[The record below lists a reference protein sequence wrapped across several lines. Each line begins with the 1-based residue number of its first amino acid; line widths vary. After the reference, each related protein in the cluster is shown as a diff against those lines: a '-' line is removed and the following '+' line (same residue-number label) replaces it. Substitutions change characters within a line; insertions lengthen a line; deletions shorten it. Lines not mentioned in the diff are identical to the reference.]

1 MIFKTRGISLH
12 RTIIG
17 AFIAVCLLSSGV
29 AGFVVHRVGHRT
41 VDRFARQ
48 IRSDTTSKIK
58 EYLDDFLSHPMA
70 INGINVSLME
80 QGRLSPD
87 DPIPLEELF
96 KREIE
101 LYPTVSSVYF
111 GNMEGGLI
119 NSGREDSDRRYV
131 IETKGFKAGIFRRI
145 ALDDRG
151 NRGELLS
158 SFPGFDAR
166 TRPWFIKALE
176 TGAPFWSEVYVL
188 FSGHDMALSA
198 SYPVYV
204 DGEPLGVMAT
214 DLSLSKIS
222 SFLRSIGGGGSGI
235 SFIVDRAGRL
245 IASSESLPILTP
257 SRDGV
262 PVDRHTALTY
272 PHPAVQEAA
281 RTVESSGGWGSI
293 KGIDL
298 FDFKF
303 NANKIYLQVTPFIDD
318 RGIDWVV
325 AVIIPERDLAPG
337 IIADRGSF
345 ISLTLGLVLF
355 AVLLGL
361 VVARFFIVPMSLL
374 EGAISAMSKDSKTDP
389 LVFSSQFKEVS
400 LVIESFNRM
409 AARMHSAM
417 NGLKEEI
424 ARRERVEK
432 ALTMEATT
440 DFLTGLANR
449 RSFMERLK
457 TEVARIRR
465 YRGVGS
471 LLLLDIDRFKNINDN
486 YGHNVGDQVLA
497 GLGELLSGAVREGDL
512 PGRIGGEEFLI
523 FLSETSV
530 EGAGHFAERL
540 RQTIK
545 KRTIPTDEGAVS
557 FTVSIG
563 ITQIS
568 PDDISIDQIIARADR
583 AMYRA
588 KELGRDRVEIG

>member
-1 MIFKTRGISLH
+1 MVFKTKGISLH

-29 AGFVVHRVGHRT
+29 AGFVVYRTGHKT

-58 EYLDDFLSHPMA
+58 EYLDDFLSHPMV

-87 DPIPLEELF
+87 DPISLEELF
-96 KREIE
+96 KREID

-111 GNMEGGLI
+111 GNMDGGLA
-119 NSGREDSDRRYV
+119 NSGREDSDGRYV
-131 IETKGFKAGIFRRI
+131 IETEGFRAGIFKKI
-145 ALDDRG
+145 ALDDKG
-151 NRGELLS
+151 SRGELLS

-166 TRPWFIKALE
+166 TRPWFLKALE
-176 TGAPFWSEVYVL
+176 AGAPFWSDVYIL

-204 DGEPLGVMAT
+204 DGKAVGVMAT
-214 DLSLSKIS
+214 DLSLSRVS
-222 SFLRSIGGGGSGI
+222 SFLRSIGDGGSGV
-235 SFIVDRAGRL
+235 SFIVDRAGDI
-245 IASSESLPILTP
+245 IATSESLPIMIP
-257 SRDGV
+257 SGDGA
-262 PVDRHTALTY
+262 PVSRHTALTY
-272 PHPAVQEAA
+272 PYPAVQEAA
-281 RTVESSGGWGSI
+281 KIVEASGGWTAI
-293 KGIDL
+293 EGIDL
-298 FDFKF
+298 FDFKLNGDRMYF
-303 NANKIYLQVTPFIDD
+303 QASPFVDD

-325 AVIIPERDLAPG
+325 AVVIPEKDLAPG
-337 IIADRGSF
+337 IVADRHTF
-345 ISLTLGLVLF
+345 ISLTLGLMVF

-361 VVARFFIVPMSLL
+361 IFARFFTVPMSLL

-389 LVFSSQFKEVS
+389 LMFPSRFKEVS
-400 LVIESFNRM
+400 MVIDSFNRM
-409 AARMHSAM
+409 AIRMHSAM
-417 NGLKEEI
+417 DGLKEEI
-424 ARRERVEK
+424 ARRKSVEK

-471 LLLLDIDRFKNINDN
+471 LLLLDIDRFKTINDN
-486 YGHNVGDQVLA
+486 YGHQVGDQVLA

-568 PDDISIDQIIARADR
+568 PDDGSIDQIIARSDR